1 MPRNKIKDD
10 DLDFKIFVDPSCLSE
25 SMEDIEPSAASLNTD
40 TDTPATA
47 QPSMDTIDQV
57 PDAILPTTESTDL
70 KETATVTVDDI
81 ETPQEQE
88 IPVENVVVEDA
99 VPAAE
104 EEVSHDVSSVDQP
117 DEPVAEPVEEPEQNA
132 EVPAG
137 GSEPSTEDQVE
148 EPATEAES
156 DDKEE
161 EPVQLEAEPNEDQQE
176 EPSPVE
182 EELAAEP
189 ETPAAEQEDAQV
201 DDEQVPEPA
210 DEALEGVP
218 TDEQIPEEGSHSAE
232 ETPDAEQPEE
242 HTEEEAVHEE
252 VDTHSHEEA
261 EEPTTD
267 DATPPTSSQVFTDRK
282 TSLRTEALIQAA
294 ARAVVARI
302 ERRQASGDNVQQEED
317 EDVEA
322 SILSTAT
329 EEGDTILQQYEQEEE
344 ETSSR
349 RQSTNSTGSQLHHDV
364 PSNSISGDEGGESS
378 SHNEPE
384 SDDVFSDRSARS
396 SIASFEGAEA
406 NDEDVTL
413 KSPMLQAHDESAE
426 TRSLRSSTRS
436 PRMSGVSLISDLSQ
450 YDKDDFAPTN
460 REARLPFRTPSAI
473 RNLQMSSPTPSVIHG
488 SSPRSAKRQNGASG
502 GLPTISRLG
511 SPNVTTTQFSPK
523 GRSTPTRLKSRR
535 EAPLVLL
542 HVTVL
547 PLRWMWGDIL
557 NCLDALNGKTFG
569 ENKELFEASEQLK
582 SLRDSWRELQDHV
595 SDTVLERGVLIPHPQ
610 NDYEVLEE
618 RLLESLDL
626 PLRRRARI
634 LECGHYLGPSNEF
647 GDEEEYDESE
657 DEYASQSGET
667 TGREEKRHWCNTCR
681 NEIKYED
688 LGPGKVF
695 RVKVYASNGLMRA
708 GAWEA
713 CWKEMER
720 VDIEVEPIVEMSVQN
735 ELEKLIIINGEL
747 EEKRQRELEEAEAEA
762 ARAAEAAARAA
773 AQEEEAQLAAMHDQS
788 VSRPQS
794 VAANAMV
801 IQEPTRFNEEQ
812 ALPAPEMS
820 RSIMDTPTTQ
830 DQRMISSPSP
840 SSMQMMTMHVSPA
853 QPPSTV
859 ASPHFAS
866 PSPQPHQPSPLRHA
880 ILPPEEP
887 SSTDMSMAVS
897 EDRIR
902 QEAEDARLR
911 EMYADTP
918 QHQHQ
923 HQQPLAA
930 IEPATVDPVSTAS
943 SMYPHHPTSSSR
955 HPDSYIP
962 PPSPRS
968 PSEEAYERQ
977 RRRNSED
984 SRSRGR
990 SAHSQA
996 HSHKSSSA
1004 ATGQTLDL
1012 ENASFMDL
1020 FLEAFKVLLRDPK
1033 NVAIIVLC
1041 LFVAVMLG
1049 RPSTTPAQT
1058 GLQVVPRGDMNEY
1071 KYEAPKVPVPEAV
1084 VAPAPVAPVLQ
1095 QPQSQPQV
1103 ESVEVVQEVQTQTQ
1117 TVQVPVMVVTT
1128 TLTTAPAEP
1137 SVEVEV
1143 LSEETVV
1150 EPEPEPESL
1159 VEPAPVF
1166 ELEAPVEVSSVAEET
1181 AEDAA
1186 VLEEEHAAE
1195 PAEPEELP
1203 HEEPEEISAFDDTVE
1218 TTESVVPPEVEEQ
1231 LESPLVE
1238 EKETEES
1245 SPLTAEVQE
1254 EVSVSQDTDAPMD
1267 DEPSTVEPAEETV
1280 SSTIEEPEAMP
1291 TAAIMEETE
1300 SEYASEDAATE
1311 SEPESVSEE
1320 AATTTKTDPCT
1331 PSIVSQRT
1339 TLRIYETITETVTVS
1354 AVTASTSAAVAAETM
1369 TETEAEAAPVTE
1381 TAVPQTVEE
1390 TVYETETVRVTVSVS
1405 ASASA
1410 SASALP
1416 SGVGHDEL

>member
-1 MPRNKIKDD
+1 MPRNTIKDE

-25 SMEDIEPSAASLNTD
+25 SMEDNEPFVEPSAASINTD
-40 TDTPATA
+40 TDTTTTA
-47 QPSMDTIDQV
+47 QPPMDAIDQV
-57 PDAILPTTESTDL
+57 PDAILPDTESADV
-70 KETATVTVDDI
+70 KEATTITVEDI
-81 ETPQEQE
+81 DVEVPQEQE
-88 IPVENVVVEDA
+88 IPVEDVVVEDA
-99 VPAAE
+99 ASAVE
-104 EEVSHDVSSVDQP
+104 EESSHDASNEDQQ
-117 DEPVAEPVEEPEQNA
+117 DEPTPEPAEEPEQDA
-132 EVPAG
+132 EVPEG
-137 GSEPSTEDQVE
+137 DSEPSPEDEVPEEDSEPSPEVEVE
-148 EPATEAES
+148 EPAAEAES

-161 EPVQLEAEPNEDQQE
+161 EPAQDETETAGVQQKEPC
-176 EPSPVE
+176 PVE
-182 EELAAEP
+182 EDPVVETEP
-189 ETPAAEQEDAQV
+189 PTPEQEDAQ
-201 DDEQVPEPA
+201 A
-210 DEALEGVP
+210 DEETKEPVDAA
-218 TDEQIPEEGSHSAE
+218 PEEI
-232 ETPDAEQPEE
+232 
-242 HTEEEAVHEE
+242 HTEEQLHEE
-252 VDTHSHEEA
+252 EPPLTEETLEAEKCEEHNEEA
-261 EEPTTD
+261 AQEEVATSFHEDVEAPPAD
-267 DATPPTSSQVFTDRK
+267 DATPPISSQVFTDRK

-302 ERRQASGDNVQQEED
+302 EQRQASGDNMQQEED

-322 SILSTAT
+322 SILSNAT
-329 EEGDTILQQYEQEEE
+329 EEGDRMLQQYEQEE
-344 ETSSR
+344 SGSR

-364 PSNSISGDEGGESS
+364 PSASASGDEGGESS

-396 SIASFEGAEA
+396 SIASFEGADA
-406 NDEDVTL
+406 NDEDLTL
-413 KSPMLQAHDESAE
+413 KSPMLQAHDQSYA
-426 TRSLRSSTRS
+426 RSMRSSTRS

-450 YDKDDFAPTN
+450 YDKDDFAPTS

-488 SSPRSAKRQNGASG
+488 TSPRSAKRQNGG

-511 SPNVTTTQFSPK
+511 SPTITTQFSPK

-647 GDEEEYDESE
+647 GDEEYDESE

-667 TGREEKRHWCNTCR
+667 REEKRHWCNTCR
-681 NEIKYED
+681 NEIKYDD

-762 ARAAEAAARAA
+762 VRAAEAAEAAARAA
-773 AQEEEAQLAAMHDQS
+773 QEEEAQLSMHDQS
-788 VSRPQS
+788 ISRPQS
-794 VAANAMV
+794 VAANSMV
-801 IQEPTRFNEEQ
+801 IEEPVFNEEQ

-840 SSMQMMTMHVSPA
+840 SSMQMMPMHASPA

-859 ASPHFAS
+859 ASPRFAS

-887 SSTDMSMAVS
+887 ITDMSMAVS
-897 EDRIR
+897 EERIR
-902 QEAEDARLR
+902 QEAEEARLR

-918 QHQHQ
+918 QHQ
-923 HQQPLAA
+923 QPLPA
-930 IEPATVDPVSTAS
+930 IEPATVDLTSTS
-943 SMYPHHPTSSSR
+943 SMYPHHPASSSR

-977 RRRNSED
+977 KRRNSED

-990 SAHSQA
+990 SAHSQS
-996 HSHKSSSA
+996 HSHKGSSA
-1004 ATGQTLDL
+1004 ADGQTLNL

-1020 FLEAFKVLLRDPK
+1020 FLEAFKVLFRDPK

-1049 RPSTTPAQT
+1049 RPSTPTQT
-1058 GLQVVPRGDMNEY
+1058 GLQVVPRGDVNEY
-1071 KYEAPKVPVPEAV
+1071 RYEAPKAEVAV
-1084 VAPAPVAPVLQ
+1084 NTPPAPVVQ
-1095 QPQSQPQV
+1095 QPQPQV
-1103 ESVEVVQEVQTQTQ
+1103 ESVEVVPEVQTIQ

-1128 TLTTAPAEP
+1128 TVTSAPAEA
-1137 SVEVEV
+1137 SVEVQP
-1143 LSEETVV
+1143 EEPVV
-1150 EPEPEPESL
+1150 ELEIPVES
-1159 VEPAPVF
+1159 APVL
-1166 ELEAPVEVSSVAEET
+1166 ELEAPVEVSAVVETSEDVAT
-1181 AEDAA
+1181 N
-1186 VLEEEHAAE
+1186 EEEQTMVEAE
-1195 PAEPEELP
+1195 KDEELP
-1203 HEEPEEISAFDDTVE
+1203 QEESQPSVEETVE
-1218 TTESVVPPEVEEQ
+1218 APESVVPEVEEQ
-1231 LESPLVE
+1231 VE
-1238 EKETEES
+1238 VPAIEEPEES
-1245 SPLTAEVQE
+1245 SPPVEVTE
-1254 EVSVSQDTDAPMD
+1254 DASVSQDAPVD
-1267 DEPSTVEPAEETV
+1267 SSPEAVEETTSSTTEEEPA
-1280 SSTIEEPEAMP
+1280 P
-1291 TAAIMEETE
+1291 TAAALKEET
-1300 SEYASEDAATE
+1300 A
-1311 SEPESVSEE
+1311 SEE
-1320 AATTTKTDPCT
+1320 ATAETKTVAESSSASEVETATATTKAQDPCT

-1354 AVTASTSAAVAAETM
+1354 AAVVETKAETSP
-1369 TETEAEAAPVTE
+1369 ALVTE

-1390 TVYETETVRVTVSVS
+1390 TVYETETVRVTVSV
-1405 ASASA
+1405 
-1410 SASALP
+1410 LP
-1416 SGVGHDEL
+1416 SGARHDEL